1 MKSKNRLIKQKKELP
16 VLSKKGLG
24 EDLSFSIIIPNYN
37 GSNFLLDCLYS
48 LYQSI
53 KFTSANFE
61 IIIIDNHSTDNSLEI
76 IKDFFNQYHSTKL
89 ITKIISSP
97 KNLGF
102 AKAINL
108 GISHA
113 KYKYIVPYNN
123 DLTLEKNWFETVSQV
138 IKDNQDPLITTFFGT
153 VLNKEGNKYESQ
165 GLKFFISGKCQNISN
180 GKKFIKSTINHLSST
195 KLVWGASA
203 ALVVYQKNIIQK
215 IGGFDQDFFAYEE
228 DADLALRLAKLGYK
242 TLYIPKAI
250 SYHLGGGTSNQ
261 MGNFRARMDV
271 KNWFFIIVKNY
282 SLKEILKNLSQ
293 ITEERLRNLS
303 YLTKTTIKFYKFKS
317 FYYLPISFIRT
328 YGQVLIKLPKM
339 INKRKQLQKL
349 LKSIKI

>member
-1 MKSKNRLIKQKKELP
+1 MTNN
-16 VLSKKGLG
+16 
-24 EDLSFSIIIPNYN
+24 FSIIIPNYN
-37 GSNFLLDCLYS
+37 GAIFLFDCLYS

-53 KFTSANFE
+53 KFTTANFE

-76 IKDFFNQYHSTKL
+76 IKDFFNQYRSTKL
-89 ITKIISSP
+89 TSKVISSP

-108 GISHA
+108 GISQA
-113 KYKYIVPYNN
+113 KYEFVVPCNN
-123 DLTLEKNWFETVSQV
+123 DLTLEKNWFEIISQI
-138 IKDNQDPLITTFFGT
+138 IKDNQNPSITTFFGT
-153 VLNKEGNKYESQ
+153 VLNKTGDRYESQ

-180 GKKFIKSTINHLSST
+180 GKNFSS
-195 KLVWGASA
+195 KDLKNYSSNVLVWGTSA

-215 IGGFDQDFFAYEE
+215 IGMFDQDFFAYEE
-228 DADLALRLAKLGYK
+228 DVDLALRLAKFGYK
-242 TLYIPKAI
+242 TLYIPQAI

-271 KNWFFIIVKNY
+271 KNWFFIIIKNY
-282 SLKEILKNLSQ
+282 SLKEITKNLPK

-303 YLTKTTIKFYKFKS
+303 YLIKTTIRSYKLKS
-317 FYYLPISFIRT
+317 IYYLPVSIVKT
-328 YGQVLIKLPKM
+328 YSQVLIKFPKM

>member
-1 MKSKNRLIKQKKELP
+1 MTNN
-16 VLSKKGLG
+16 
-24 EDLSFSIIIPNYN
+24 FSIIIPNYN
-37 GSNFLLDCLYS
+37 GAIFLFDCLYS

-53 KFTSANFE
+53 KFTTANFE

-76 IKDFFNQYHSTKL
+76 IKDFFNQYRSTKL
-89 ITKIISSP
+89 TSKIISSS

-102 AKAINL
+102 AKAVNL
-108 GISHA
+108 GISQA
-113 KYKYIVPYNN
+113 KYEFVVPCNN
-123 DLTLEKNWFETVSQV
+123 DLTLEKNWFGIISQI
-138 IKDNQDPLITTFFGT
+138 IKNNQNPSITTFFGT
-153 VLNKEGNKYESQ
+153 VLNKTGDKYESQ
-165 GLKFFISGKCQNISN
+165 GLKFYISGKCQNISN
-180 GKKFIKSTINHLSST
+180 NKPFHKSTLPKAN
-195 KLVWGASA
+195 KLVWGTSA

-215 IGGFDQDFFAYEE
+215 IGMFDQDFFAYEE
-228 DADLALRLAKLGYK
+228 DVDLALRLTKFGYK

-271 KNWFFIIVKNY
+271 KNWFFVIIKNY
-282 SLKEILKNLSQ
+282 SLKEIIKNLPK

-303 YLTKTTIKFYKFKS
+303 YLIKTTIRSYKLKS
-317 FYYLPISFIRT
+317 IYYLPISIIKT
-328 YGQVLIKLPKM
+328 YSQVLIKLPKM